1 MMRSKNRQKSFR
13 PPGSGRFSAAVNI
26 QQPVIP
32 QNKYKKLLIN
42 FTYWIFLLDI
52 TYMLWKCFLQ
62 NKQSVEIEDF
72 NLKVKALCERKRGAA
87 TEMQGKTE
95 IREFSFKSL
104 LCERSFRQPELL
116 RFSVPQYFIPL
127 SSCRFMTNI
136 QNCGTLTLSHVRIPT
151 RRNKFLNNKQ
161 LKKKKSKKSLT
172 ANNDGRNQ

>member
-1 MMRSKNRQKSFR
+1 MLLLTSSSRWYHKINTKSYSSISHTEYFHLTLHTCF
-13 PPGSGRFSAAVNI
+13 GSV
-26 QQPVIP
+26 
-32 QNKYKKLLIN
+32 
-42 FTYWIFLLDI
+42 
-52 TYMLWKCFLQ
+52 FLQ